1 MILLIDNYDSFTY
14 NLVQL
19 FPKQSIHVMRNDDPG
34 LFEAAEQ
41 AEGIVLSPGPGRPEE
56 AGQMMDI
63 LAAFQSSKPI
73 LGICLG
79 HQAIGLAY
87 GAAIV
92 GAPQVMHGKQS
103 TLHVQKSGILKDFT
117 GEMTVMRYH
126 SLVIDPTTLS
136 PEFEVLAS
144 VDETIMAIQ
153 HREKPIIGL
162 QFHPESLGT
171 PKGAYFIDAFIKRTK
186 KTTQSRIGGVRHAK

>member
-1 MILLIDNYDSFTY
+1 MILLIDNYDSFTF

-19 FPKQSIHVMRNDDPG
+19 FPKGTIQVMRNDDPR
-34 LFEAAEQ
+34 LFDAAETSS
-41 AEGIVLSPGPGRPEE
+41 GIVLSPGPGRPEE
-56 AGQMMDI
+56 AGQMMEI
-63 LAAFQSSKPI
+63 LAAFKMSKPI

-87 GAAIV
+87 GAAVI
-92 GAPQVMHGKQS
+92 GAAQVMHGKQS
-103 TLHVQKSGILKDFT
+103 VVSYQKTGILKGFS

-126 SLVIDPTTLS
+126 SLMIDPATMPS
-136 PEFEVLAS
+136 EFEVLAV
-144 VDETIMAIQ
+144 VDDTIMAIQ

-171 PKGAYFIDAFIKRTK
+171 PQGAYFIDAFLEQTKRN
-186 KTTQSRIGGVRHAK
+186 QQNQPLEG

>member
-1 MILLIDNYDSFTY
+1 MILLIDNYDSFTF

-19 FPKQSIHVMRNDDPG
+19 FPKGTIQVMRNDDPR
-34 LFEAAEQ
+34 LFEAAET
-41 AEGIVLSPGPGRPEE
+41 ASGIVLSPGPGRPEE
-56 AGQMMDI
+56 AGQMMEI
-63 LAAFQSSKPI
+63 LAAFKMSKPI

-87 GAAIV
+87 GAAVI
-92 GAPQVMHGKQS
+92 GAAQVMHGKQS
-103 TLHVQKSGILKDFT
+103 VVSYQKTGILKGFS

-126 SLVIDPTTLS
+126 SLMIDPATMPS
-136 PEFEVLAS
+136 DFEVLAA
-144 VDETIMAIQ
+144 VDDTIMAIQ

-171 PKGAYFIDAFIKRTK
+171 PQGAYFIDAFLEQTK
-186 KTTQSRIGGVRHAK
+186 LNQQNQPLEG

>member
-1 MILLIDNYDSFTY
+1 MILLIDNYDSFTF

-19 FPKQSIHVMRNDDPG
+19 FPKDTIQVMRNDDPR
-34 LFEAAEQ
+34 LFEAAVT
-41 AEGIVLSPGPGRPEE
+41 ATGIVLSPGPGRPEE
-56 AGQMMDI
+56 AGQMMEI
-63 LAAFQSSKPI
+63 LAAFKMSKPI

-87 GAAIV
+87 GASVI
-92 GAPQVMHGKQS
+92 GAAQVMHGKQS
-103 TLHVQKSGILKDFT
+103 VVSYQKTGILKGFS

-126 SLVIDPTTLS
+126 SLVIDPATMPS
-136 PEFEVLAS
+136 DFEVLAA
-144 VDETIMAIQ
+144 VDDTIMAIQ

-171 PKGAYFIDAFIKRTK
+171 PQGAYFIHAFLEQTK
-186 KTTQSRIGGVRHAK
+186 LNQQNQPLEG

>member
-1 MILLIDNYDSFTY
+1 MILLIDNYDSFTF

-19 FPKQSIHVMRNDDPG
+19 FPKDALQVMRNDDPR
-34 LFEAAEQ
+34 LFEAAET
-41 AEGIVLSPGPGRPEE
+41 ATGIVLSPGPGRPEE
-56 AGQMMDI
+56 AGQMMEI
-63 LAAFQSSKPI
+63 LAAFKMSKPI

-87 GAAIV
+87 GASVIEA
-92 GAPQVMHGKQS
+92 AQVMHGKQS
-103 TLHVQKSGILKDFT
+103 VVSYQKTGILKGFS

-126 SLVIDPTTLS
+126 SLVIDPATMPS
-136 PEFEVLAS
+136 DFEVLAA
-144 VDETIMAIQ
+144 VDDTIMAIQ

-171 PKGAYFIDAFIKRTK
+171 PQGAYFIGAFLEQTKRN
-186 KTTQSRIGGVRHAK
+186 QQNQPLEG